1 MRKISKPGRIY
12 MKKRLGAIAL
22 AFAMI
27 LVLGA
32 YAVYG
37 DSDITSDPLV
47 SLSYINEVLWPEI
60 EDMIE
65 RAISGDDFERTETD
79 TEEDTEES
87 ESETETETEVP
98 EEPTAGVKSFEYEVL
113 HLMENTLLLSE
124 TPCEI
129 ILRSGHAAAY
139 LGGNDN
145 GLADLTDG
153 GELMEGDS
161 LVSNHLLM
169 IPRGD
174 GRGVRITSSEAY
186 IMVRGGYRIV
196 EEQ

>member
-1 MRKISKPGRIY
+1 

-22 AFAMI
+22 AFVVV
-27 LVLGA
+27 LVVGA

-37 DSDITSDPLV
+37 DSDITGDPLV

-65 RAISGDDFERTETD
+65 RAISGEDIRREEPD
-79 TEEDTEES
+79 TEEDTEEDTES
-87 ESETETETEVP
+87 ESETETEAP
-98 EEPTAGVKSFEYEVL
+98 EEPAVEVRGAEYEVL

-129 ILRSGHAAAY
+129 ILRSGHAVAY
-139 LGGNDN
+139 LAGNDN

-174 GRGVRITSSEAY
+174 GRGVRITSQEAY

>member
-1 MRKISKPGRIY
+1 

-22 AFAMI
+22 AIALI
-27 LVLGA
+27 LVAGV

-37 DSDITSDPLV
+37 DSDITGDPLV

-65 RAISGDDFERTETD
+65 RAISGENIRREEVD
-79 TEEDTEES
+79 TEE
-87 ESETETETEVP
+87 ETEVQ
-98 EEPTAGVKSFEYEVL
+98 VKSFEYEVL
-113 HLMENTLLLSE
+113 HLKENALLLSE

-129 ILRSGHAAAY
+129 LLRSGSAAAY
-139 LGGNDN
+139 LAGNDN

-153 GELMEGDS
+153 GELMEGDA

-174 GRGVRITSSEAY
+174 GRGLRITSNEAY

-196 EEQ
+196 EEE

>member
-1 MRKISKPGRIY
+1 

-27 LVLGA
+27 LVIGA

-37 DSDITSDPLV
+37 DSDITNDPLV

-79 TEEDTEES
+79 TEEDTEVDTET
-87 ESETETETEVP
+87 ESETDTEVP
-98 EEPTAGVKSFEYEVL
+98 EEPITEVKGFEYEVL

>member
-1 MRKISKPGRIY
+1 MRKRI
-12 MKKRLGAIAL
+12 GAIAL
-22 AFAMI
+22 AVALI
-27 LVLGA
+27 LVAGV

-37 DSDITSDPLV
+37 DNDITTDPLV
-47 SLSYINEVLWPEI
+47 SLRYINEVLWPEI

-65 RAISGDDFERTETD
+65 RAVSGGVIDREETDSEEYTETE
-79 TEEDTEES
+79 T
-87 ESETETETEVP
+87 ESETETEEP
-98 EEPTAGVKSFEYEVL
+98 EIPDKSFEFEVL
-113 HLMENTLLLSE
+113 HLTENTLLLSE

-174 GRGVRITSSEAY
+174 GRGVRITSAEAY

>member
-1 MRKISKPGRIY
+1 
-12 MKKRLGAIAL
+12 MKKRLGALAL
-22 AFAMI
+22 VFAVI
-27 LVLGA
+27 LVAGV

-37 DSDITSDPLV
+37 NSDITNDPLV

-65 RAISGDDFERTETD
+65 RAVSGGVIGRDDEDTEEDTETETESETETD
-79 TEEDTEES
+79 TEEETTEEPQ
-87 ESETETETEVP
+87 TEVK
-98 EEPTAGVKSFEYEVL
+98 GFEYEVL
-113 HLMENTLLLSE
+113 HLTENALLLSE

-153 GELMEGDS
+153 GELMEGDG
-161 LVSNHLLM
+161 LVANHLMM

-174 GRGVRITSSEAY
+174 GRGVRITSAEAY
-186 IMVRGGYRIV
+186 IMVRGGYRSV

>member
-1 MRKISKPGRIY
+1 

-22 AFAMI
+22 AVALI
-27 LVLGA
+27 LVAGV

-37 DSDITSDPLV
+37 DSDITGDPLV

-65 RAISGDDFERTETD
+65 RAISGEDIRREEVD
-79 TEEDTEES
+79 TEEDTEE
-87 ESETETETEVP
+87 ETEEDTEESTEAEPEIP
-98 EEPTAGVKSFEYEVL
+98 EEPEAQVKSFEYEVL
-113 HLMENTLLLSE
+113 HLTENALLLSE

-129 ILRSGHAAAY
+129 ILRSGSAAAY
-139 LGGNDN
+139 LAGNDN

-153 GELMEGDS
+153 GELMEGDA

-174 GRGVRITSSEAY
+174 GRGVRITSNEAY

-196 EEQ
+196 EEE